1 MSKNKPQPKPQPKPQ
16 TPTPA
21 PTPAPTP
28 VIPVEP
34 VAPFTPVVEPTPA
47 PAPAPTSTV
56 TAAPETQP
64 NPELVTYLKG
74 QYEKLVDELE
84 TFRLL
89 IKYDRPTLRERVETM
104 EKLRQSLKTISGLT
118 VTLVTAHGTNWN
130 SNQFSACVDSLKS
143 NYQPTLKV
151 GKLDG
156 DHVFDNNGHSF
167 VENDWPSWNSMAD
180 LVNLGFNPQA
190 ARRLLVMNGL
200 RWETSSKVE
209 REKKTGN
216 PWGSTLKSFKV
227 WVVTTDTPSLSIWD
241 RLVPSVDKIPQ
252 NQEGLDKLKRAYQS
266 LSDLGF

>member
-1 MSKNKPQPKPQPKPQ
+1 MSKNKSPKAQPANQP

-21 PTPAPTP
+21 PTPVTTPEPTP
-28 VIPVEP
+28 VT
-34 VAPFTPVVEPTPA
+34 TPEPTPILNK
-47 PAPAPTSTV
+47 
-56 TAAPETQP
+56 EK
-64 NPELVTYLKG
+64 ELEAYLKG

-118 VTLVTAHGTNWN
+118 VTLVTAHGTDWN

-156 DHVFDNNGHSF
+156 DHVFDDNGHSF
-167 VENDWPSWNSMAD
+167 VENDWPSWNSMVEF
-180 LVNLGFNPQA
+180 VNLGFNPQA
-190 ARRLLVMNGL
+190 VRRLLVMNGL
-200 RWETSSKVE
+200 RWETSTKVE
-209 REKKTGN
+209 RTKKEGN
-216 PWGSTLKSFKV
+216 QWGTTLKSFKA

-252 NQEGLDKLKRAYQS
+252 NPEGLEKLKKAYAS
-266 LSDLGF
+266 LADLGF